1 MFSKKHNQL
10 LARVNFPLYAVHIL
24 TERHILVAGGGGSA
38 KTGILNVIEIYE
50 LINDGPT
57 CRAESVTHYETGS
70 EAIMNCVV
78 HNAGKYY
85 LLFAG
90 MEGSC
95 HVYKIKHSILE
106 EDINIGDKP
115 SEDNEE
121 KVKLRKT
128 KKVVADDTA
137 PSVSEGDKPDANANL
152 IHSRL
157 FFDITKIDSFQ
168 TDFSDDPF
176 QKLVRFSGVSHLLAT
191 AGSDG
196 HLRVWKHPKLNKV
209 FDIAAHTDDV
219 DDIDICIFG
228 KQIVSVSRDGHGKVW
243 DAEKGTLI
251 SELKYELPSKAN
263 AKYRFRSCRFG
274 IVDSTTDLALYAT
287 LNPAVRSK
295 PPSQCY
301 ICKWETNQFSQK
313 KIVATGTDMF
323 SAMAI
328 NDNGRFIG
336 LGTQSGSVKI
346 YIAFS
351 LQQIYN
357 VERVHGIFVTGLEF
371 LPTLGES
378 RRITGGHEASLVSI
392 SVDNHVNIHHIPMRP
407 SMGIL
412 TLITL
417 LILTLFIIFVIMD
430 FFNL

>member
-1 MFSKKHNQL
+1 MFSKRHNQL

-38 KTGILNVIEIYE
+38 KTGIRNVIEIYE

-70 EAIMNCVV
+70 EAIMNCVI
-78 HNAGKYY
+78 HDAGKYY

-90 MEGSC
+90 MEGYC

-106 EDINIGDKP
+106 EGINIGGKQSDDK
-115 SEDNEE
+115 D

-128 KKVVADDTA
+128 KKAVSTDAM
-137 PSVSEGDKPDANANL
+137 PSASEGDKPDANANV

-157 FFDITKIDSFQ
+157 FFDITKIESFQ

-176 QKLVRFSGVSHLLAT
+176 QKLVRFSGTSDLLAT

-196 HLRVWKHPKLNKV
+196 HVRLWKHPKLNKV

-219 DDIDICIFG
+219 DDIDICVFG
-228 KQIVSVSRDGHGKVW
+228 KQIVSVSRDGYGKVW
-243 DAEKGTLI
+243 YAEKGTLV
-251 SELKYELPSKAN
+251 SELKYELPSKSN

-274 IVDSTTDLALYAT
+274 FVDDKCDMALYAT

-295 PPSQCY
+295 PPPQCY
-301 ICKWETNQFSQK
+301 ICKWETKEFSQK
-313 KIVATGTDMF
+313 KIVAAGTDMF
-323 SAMAI
+323 SALAI

-357 VERVHGIFVTGLEF
+357 VDKVHGIFVTGLEF
-371 LPTLGES
+371 LPTRGES

-392 SVDNHVNIHHIPMRP
+392 SVDNHVNIHHIPVRP

-417 LILTLFIIFVIMD
+417 LILTLFSIFIIMD

>member
-10 LARVNFPLYAVHIL
+10 LARVNFPLYAVHVL

-38 KTGILNVIEIYE
+38 KTGIRNVIEIYE
-50 LINDGPT
+50 LINDGST

-70 EAIMNCVV
+70 EAIMNCVI
-78 HNAGKYY
+78 HDAGKYY

-90 MEGSC
+90 MEGNC
-95 HVYKIKHSILE
+95 HVYKIKYSISDE
-106 EDINIGDKP
+106 GISIDGKQSDKENRGG
-115 SEDNEE
+115 S
-121 KVKLRKT
+121 VRLRNRT
-128 KKVVADDTA
+128 VTDTG
-137 PSVSEGDKPDANANL
+137 PSVTESDKPDANANV
-152 IHSRL
+152 IHSKL
-157 FFDITKIDSFQ
+157 FFDITKVDSFQ
-168 TDFSDDPF
+168 TDFSDEPF
-176 QKLVRFSGVSHLLAT
+176 QKLVRFSGSSNFLAT
-191 AGSDG
+191 GGADG
-196 HLRVWKHPKLNKV
+196 HLRIWKHPKLNKV

-219 DDIDICIFG
+219 DDIDISPDG
-228 KQIVSVSRDGHGKVW
+228 KQIVSVSRDGYGKVW

-251 SELKYELPSKAN
+251 SDLKYELPSKAN
-263 AKYRFRSCRFG
+263 VKYRFRSCRFG
-274 IVDSTTDLALYAT
+274 IVDDKNDLSLFAI

-301 ICKWETNQFSQK
+301 VCKWETKNFVQK
-313 KIVATGTDMF
+313 KIVAAGTDMF

-351 LQQIYN
+351 LTQIYN

-371 LPTLGES
+371 LPSQEES

-392 SVDNHVNIHHIPMRP
+392 SVDNHVNIHHIPERP
-407 SMGIL
+407 TMGIL
-412 TLITL
+412 TLVTL
-417 LILTLFIIFVIMD
+417 FILTLFMIFVIMD
-430 FFNL
+430 VLNL